1 MAPILQFA
9 HIIELDAKPGRAKE
23 AIDIIAEQAI
33 PNIIQPSEGFID
45 GIVLASLSD
54 PNHVT
59 AISFW
64 ENQEV
69 SDRFGGFNQVNE
81 LLKDVLA
88 AQPRRRPYNVGCST
102 NPRILGWSQ

>member
-1 MAPILQFA
+1 
-9 HIIELDAKPGRAKE
+9 LDAKPGRAKE
-23 AIDIIAEQAI
+23 AIQIIGEQAI
-33 PNIIQPSEGFID
+33 PRIIQPSEGFID
-45 GIVLASLSD
+45 GIVLASLAD

-64 ENQEV
+64 EDQEV
-69 SDRFGGFNQVNE
+69 SDRFKGFDQVTE

-88 AQPRRRPYNVGCST
+88 APPRRRPYNVGAST